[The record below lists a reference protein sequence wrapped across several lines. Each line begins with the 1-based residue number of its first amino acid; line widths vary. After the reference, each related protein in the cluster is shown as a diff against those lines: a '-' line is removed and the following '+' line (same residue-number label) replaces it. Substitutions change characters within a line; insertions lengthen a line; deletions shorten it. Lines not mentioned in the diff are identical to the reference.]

1 MNKIYGSK
9 NKEKYMEFTKE
20 LYNHEALKKDN
31 FKLLQDSKNN
41 KNIIEKEVLRN
52 SKNRKRCID

>member
-20 LYNHEALKKDN
+20 LYNHEALKKGN
-31 FKLLQDSKNN
+31 FKLLQDNKNN

-52 SKNRKRCID
+52 SKNRKR